1 MNKWFFG
8 AGGAYAP
15 SAFCPR
21 KVNTFCQK
29 SKFSRSDIR
38 SEPIADLS
46 YMQIPCRNRGLA
58 RDGRQRAFGRKEGS
72 ASDRR
77 ARTGRCRSEAAAPN
91 RTARRTASDSMPAKR
106 RHRRALHERRILP
119 ALRTLRPLSGSF
131 SSSGG
136 TRRARSASYRTT
148 RSAAVRS
155 GPTAAGGPQD
165 AGLSGGIPQPE
176 PRTLGRQPRR
186 TDPEQEP
193 SGTEHR
199 RKRKQ
204 ARRIAPTACFPSN
217 RRYRR
222 NRISNV

>member
-38 SEPIADLS
+38 SEPIAALS

-119 ALRTLRPLSGSF
+119 ALRILRPLSGSF

-136 TRRARSASYRTT
+136 TRPGTISLVPDCT
-148 RSAAVRS
+148 VRS
-155 GPTAAGGPQD
+155 GSLRSD
-165 AGLSGGIPQPE
+165 
-176 PRTLGRQPRR
+176 RRRR
-186 TDPEQEP
+186 T
-193 SGTEHR
+193 
-199 RKRKQ
+199 
-204 ARRIAPTACFPSN
+204 ARRWSLMRDPATGAAHAWTTNPTN
-217 RRYRR
+217 RSRAGTLRHGTPQKAEAGPPDR
-222 NRISNV
+222 SDRLLPL

>member
-29 SKFSRSDIR
+29 SKFFRSDIR

-91 RTARRTASDSMPAKR
+91 RTARRAASDSMPAKR

-119 ALRTLRPLSGSF
+119 ALRILRPLSGSF
-131 SSSGG
+131 SSSSG
-136 TRRARSASYRTT
+136 TRPGTIGLVPDCT
-148 RSAAVRS
+148 VRS
-155 GPTAAGGPQD
+155 GSLRSDRRRRTARRC
-165 AGLSGGIPQPE
+165 SGCGIPQPE
-176 PRTLGRQPRR
+176 QRTHGQQTRR